1 MKTFTDTIPRYTVF
15 ITIDEMWKNFM
26 ESFTDFSK
34 DMPADEATNIYVN
47 VHSAFFPVPKPT
59 LIIKL
64 FTDGHTP
71 TLLGEGMDL
80 FDTPVTVYRQV
91 RIISRKNDLES
102 VGIALIDHDYINF

>member
-1 MKTFTDTIPRYTVF
+1 MKTVTDVIPRYTVF

-34 DMPADEATNIYVN
+34 DMPADEASNIYVN

-59 LIIKL
+59 LILRL
-64 FTDGHTP
+64 FRDGNTP
-71 TLLGEGMDL
+71 LLLGEGMNL

-91 RIISRKNDLES
+91 KVISRKNDLES
-102 VGIALIDHDYINF
+102 VVIAAIDHDNIDF